1 MSDLRA
7 LIGEQLSEVLDVID
21 DDADSVVVRI
31 EVSAGRAG
39 ESAPPL
45 CHEFTLRVVSGEWQG
60 VRSWVTVRPS
70 RSVAPRRRLRA
81 GAANS

>member
-1 MSDLRA
+1 VSDLRA

-21 DDADSVVVRI
+21 EDADSVVVRI

-45 CHEFTLRVVSGEWQG
+45 CHEFTLRVVGGEWQASSHG
-60 VRSWVTVRPS
+60 EQWGLPSAYTRP
-70 RSVAPRRRLRA
+70 P
-81 GAANS
+81 